1 MGARLREIRRRI
13 RSVQSTMKITRAME
27 QIALARIARA
37 QRRVE
42 AVRPYAS
49 RLAEAMGD
57 VARQTGALDHPLLE
71 QRPEPKRA
79 AVLVLTSDRGL
90 AGAYNAN
97 VIRRAERLMGRLRGE
112 GIEPVLYV
120 AGRKGQS
127 YFRFRQ
133 VPVER
138 GWADFSEV
146 PQYSHAEEVAGVL
159 MEAFRDGSVDQV
171 HAAFTDF
178 RSAFTLRPF
187 DRIVLPVPR
196 EELTPD
202 EDDRRGPSADYLFEP
217 GPGAILDRLLPQ
229 YVTALVFAAM
239 LESAASENA
248 ARRRAMKAATENAE
262 DLIRRLTRV
271 ANQARQAEITTEL
284 MEIVGGAEAL
294 KQASGE

>member
-49 RLAEAMGD
+49 RLAEAMAD

-71 QRPEPKRA
+71 DRPEPTRA
-79 AVLVLTSDRGL
+79 GVLVLTSDRGL

-120 AGRKGQS
+120 VGRKGQS

-146 PQYSHAEEVAGVL
+146 PEYRHADEVAGVL
-159 MEAFRDGSVDQV
+159 MGAFREGKVDQV

-178 RSAFTLRPF
+178 GRRSRSGRSIGSCCRFPRPRSPAATSE
-187 DRIVLPVPR
+187 DPPRI
-196 EELTPD
+196 TCSS
-202 EDDRRGPSADYLFEP
+202 RG
-217 GPGAILDRLLPQ
+217 
-229 YVTALVFAAM
+229 
-239 LESAASENA
+239 
-248 ARRRAMKAATENAE
+248 RRRSWTGSCPS
-262 DLIRRLTRV
+262 T
-271 ANQARQAEITTEL
+271 
-284 MEIVGGAEAL
+284 
-294 KQASGE
+294 